1 MDLWFRVETL
11 VRSWLN
17 PTVSE
22 EISEDAWQE
31 LEDFLR
37 EERLEPSGPSPR
49 PHNRGGSASTSTDQ
63 LPAPIRQALSDLELS
78 PGVTLNEIRR
88 AYRKQLIQYHPDR
101 HSGDE
106 MRYTTAAEVTR
117 RLTLA
122 YQRLCD
128 YYS

>member
-17 PTVSE
+17 TGDSE
-22 EISEDAWQE
+22 QISADAWRE

-37 EERLEPSGPSPR
+37 EEPLESPR
-49 PHNRGGSASTSTDQ
+49 SPHAGSSDSSGNSRDR
-63 LPAPIRQALSDLELS
+63 LPAPIRQALLDLELS
-78 PGVTLNEIRR
+78 PGATLEEIKR

-106 MRYTTAAEVTR
+106 VRYTTAAEVTR

>member
-17 PTVSE
+17 TGDSE
-22 EISEDAWQE
+22 QISADAWRE

-37 EERLEPSGPSPR
+37 EEPLESPR
-49 PHNRGGSASTSTDQ
+49 PPHAGSSDSSGNSRDR
-63 LPAPIRQALSDLELS
+63 LPAPIRQALLDLELS
-78 PGVTLNEIRR
+78 PGATLEEIKR

-106 MRYTTAAEVTR
+106 VRYTTAAEVTR

>member
-17 PTVSE
+17 TDDSPRVAA
-22 EISEDAWQE
+22 DAWQE

-37 EERLEPSGPSPR
+37 EEPMEAPPSSPR
-49 PHNRGGSASTSTDQ
+49 GSNRKPGETNGA
-63 LPAPIRQALSDLELS
+63 LPAAVRQALNDLELT
-78 PGVTLNEIRR
+78 PGATLEEIKR

-128 YYS
+128 YYR